1 MAKWTQA
8 DLDKLDAAIA
18 DGAAIQSMTF
28 GDQTYTFR
36 SLEELLKLR
45 SLMQQEVS
53 GSKSKRRLAT
63 TRKGV

>member
-1 MAKWTQA
+1 VAKWTQA

-18 DGAAIQSMTF
+18 DGAVIQSMTF

-36 SLEELLKLR
+36 SLDDLLKLR
-45 SLMQQEVS
+45 SLMQLVVS

-63 TRKGV
+63 TKKGV